1 MKVHAYAAN
10 EAKGQLSKLEYV
22 LKDVGANDI
31 EIKISHCG
39 ICHSDIHLVDNA
51 LGITKYPFVPGHE
64 IVGTVIKVGASTK
77 RFKAGDRVG
86 VGWQSGSC
94 GVCDFCAVGDENLC
108 AKMESTCVTQYG
120 GYGDSFVVSEH
131 FAVAIPEGMPSEQ
144 AAPLMCGGVTV
155 YQPLRYYGIKPNMK
169 TAVVGIGGL
178 GHLAI
183 QFLAAMGC
191 EVTAISSSDSKAKEA
206 ATLGAQHFISLAKE
220 PKLDKHTNYFDF
232 IMSTASVDLDWNAF
246 FQALKPKGQLC
257 LIGLNS
263 KEITVPAAPLVFGQ
277 RTVCGS
283 WIGSPSMIRETVEF
297 AHRNKINVMTEQ
309 MKMDT
314 VNAAIKKVRAN
325 EVRYRAVLT
334 N

>member
-1 MKVHAYAAN
+1 
-10 EAKGQLSKLEYV
+10 
-22 LKDVGANDI
+22 
-31 EIKISHCG
+31 
-39 ICHSDIHLVDNA
+39 
-51 LGITKYPFVPGHE
+51 
-64 IVGTVIKVGASTK
+64 
-77 RFKAGDRVG
+77 
-86 VGWQSGSC
+86 
-94 GVCDFCAVGDENLC
+94 
-108 AKMESTCVTQYG
+108 
-120 GYGDSFVVSEH
+120 VSEH
-131 FAVAIPEGMPSEQ
+131 FAIAIPEGMPSEQ

-178 GHLAI
+178 GHIAI

-191 EVTAISSSDSKAKEA
+191 EVTAISSSDSKAKDA
-206 ATLGAQHFISLAKE
+206 ATLGAQHFISLSE
-220 PKLDKHTNYFDF
+220 ELKLDKHTNYFDF

-246 FQALKPKGQLC
+246 FQALKPKGRLC

-297 AHRNKINVMTEQ
+297 AHRNNINVMTEQ